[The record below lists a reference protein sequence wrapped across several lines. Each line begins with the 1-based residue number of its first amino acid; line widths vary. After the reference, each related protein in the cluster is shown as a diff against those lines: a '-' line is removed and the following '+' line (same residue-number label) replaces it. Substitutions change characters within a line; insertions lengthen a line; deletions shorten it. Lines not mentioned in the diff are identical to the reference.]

1 MSTSLYGL
9 YGYFG
14 YTTYTIS
21 SALEINDSAEL
32 SWTRVNFASR
42 GSGRYLQ
49 QVGQGQC
56 VACRLGFSVSV
67 EGLKKPQKP
76 PSPAAQL
83 THQPS

>member
-32 SWTRVNFASR
+32 S
-42 GSGRYLQ
+42 
-49 QVGQGQC
+49 
-56 VACRLGFSVSV
+56 
-67 EGLKKPQKP
+67 
-76 PSPAAQL
+76 
-83 THQPS
+83 